1 MVRCRSWRLMAA
13 SECVWGFSS
22 RGRRGGRE
30 REGDGPF
37 HTERACANEE
47 SAMAGRLSELRRESD
62 EARSGRSDDDEMETE
77 RLARLSRS
85 SVSTS
90 TPCCA
95 VCVLVGY
102 SNSSC
107 AHPCS
112 TRSSARSPSP
122 ARSSSRP
129 PLRGLSASVCCS
141 AWDRRFTACLCFSL
155 ARCAALSCAATARA
169 SSPPSSPP
177 LAPA

>member
-30 REGDGPF
+30 RGGDGPF

-47 SAMAGRLSELRRESD
+47 SAMAGRLSVLRRESD

-122 ARSSSRP
+122 ARSSSL
-129 PLRGLSASVCCS
+129 LRGLSASVCRS
-141 AWDRRFTACLCFSL
+141 NWDRRLTACFRFSL